1 LAGGC
6 SGHALAQAVDL
17 GELEDVVDLATSSQA
32 IFLFICFGLA
42 GKVLFLNCKK
52 KKCTVVILA
61 WKKIGWMW
69 FNSEASRGFP
79 DGFKRN
85 RLELKFYGRFGK
97 NRL

>member
-6 SGHALAQAVDL
+6 SGHALAQAVNL
-17 GELEDVVDLATSSQA
+17 GELGDVVDLATSGQA

-52 KKCTVVILA
+52 KRTVVILA

-69 FNSEASRGFP
+69 FNLEASRGLMTCHEEKYFQTVS
-79 DGFKRN
+79 K
-85 RLELKFYGRFGK
+85 ETV
-97 NRL
+97 